1 MEPVKMLL
9 TAVSDAPCD
18 IKTWSWKERI
28 WRQLGGQR
36 KATHTIPVTQAER
49 SWLGEQMF
57 IQHLTLPLSTISLS
71 LTHTCM
77 HYYTRAGASR
87 QSFAYPGIAGRVPSE
102 AGEEEAM
109 LSCKSKQVDAEKK
122 PSANICRW
130 PLFMQSYLF

>member
-36 KATHTIPVTQAER
+36 KATDTIPVTQAER

-71 LTHTCM
+71 LTHTHACIIT
-77 HYYTRAGASR
+77 HGLGH
-87 QSFAYPGIAGRVPSE
+87 P
-102 AGEEEAM
+102 
-109 LSCKSKQVDAEKK
+109 
-122 PSANICRW
+122 AN
-130 PLFMQSYLF
+130 PLLTQA